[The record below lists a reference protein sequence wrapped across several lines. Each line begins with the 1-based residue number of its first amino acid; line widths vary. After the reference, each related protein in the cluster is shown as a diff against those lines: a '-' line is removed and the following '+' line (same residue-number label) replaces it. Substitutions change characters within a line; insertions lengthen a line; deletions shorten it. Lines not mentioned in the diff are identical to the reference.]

1 MLYTIYMYIVS
12 GGGCTRIKKRIMKRN
27 IYVTY
32 SNWLCK
38 HSMGGRQNF
47 ERLNVE
53 RPIFRNFKIAS
64 IERKMSCDIVVSKF
78 FFSKI
83 LEHPKYLI
91 IFRVVKY

>member
-64 IERKMSCDIVVSKF
+64 IERKMSCDIVGSNF
-78 FFSKI
+78 FFQ
-83 LEHPKYLI
+83 KYLI